1 MPNDG
6 ERYAMVREISR
17 PSTARCTLPM
27 YMGYLLSEPNSPSC
41 CHLSEVMDISHDS
54 VNRFL
59 QRETYSPRDLFDE
72 VKAGLNL
79 KGGVLSVDDSVLD
92 KPYASKMAFV
102 GYFRSG
108 KHHRV
113 VKGINLITLYYCDVE
128 GRHQP
133 VNYRIVDKAEGK
145 TKNEYFREM
154 LVEVLARGLEPAYI
168 TGDSWYS
175 GGANLKEVRDHRR
188 GFLFALESNRLIS
201 VEKGTWTQIRELDI
215 PKEGRE
221 VWLRGFGTVKVF
233 RTYLKEQ
240 VRHYAVH
247 LPDGEPLSAFGRDR
261 FLWLHDLHWQ
271 IEQYHRAIKQVCH
284 VEHFRVR
291 TPTAIQ
297 NHVFAAICGYVQLQR
312 LCLMDVLKNC
322 YQLQRNLFNG
332 VVAEFVRAFMP
343 GKEHLEPQFHAAVN
357 A

>member
-1 MPNDG
+1 
-6 ERYAMVREISR
+6 MVREISR

-27 YMGYLLSEPNSPSC
+27 YMGYLLSEPNAPSC
-41 CHLSEVMDISHDS
+41 CHLSEVMGISHDS
-54 VNRFL
+54 VTRFL
-59 QRETYSPRDLFDE
+59 QRETYSPSDLFNE
-72 VKAGLNL
+72 VKCGLNL

-92 KPYASKMAFV
+92 KLYSSKMAFV
-102 GYFRSG
+102 GYFGSG

-128 GRHQP
+128 GRHPP
-133 VNYRIVDKAEGK
+133 VNYRIVDKSEGK

-154 LVEVLARGLEPAYI
+154 LVEVLAWGLEPISI

-175 GGANLKEVRDHRR
+175 GVANLKEVRDHNL
-188 GFLFALESNRLIS
+188 GFLFALESNRLVS
-201 VEKGTWTQIRELDI
+201 VEQGIWTQIQKLDI
-215 PKEGRE
+215 PEEGRD

-233 RTYLKEQ
+233 RTNLKEQ

-247 LPDGEPLSAFGRDR
+247 LPNGASLSSFGRDQ
-261 FLWLHDLHWQ
+261 FLWLHDRHWQ

-284 VEHFRVR
+284 IEHFQVR
-291 TPTAIQ
+291 TSTAIQ
-297 NHVFAAICGYVQLQR
+297 NHLFAAICGYTHLQR

-332 VVAEFVRAFMP
+332 VVAEFVHTFMP
-343 GKEHLEPQFHAAVN
+343 GKEHLNPQFHATVN